1 MEQTGSLL
9 CLVGKSGSGKDTVF
23 RLLLQRNP
31 RLRAVVAYTTRPKR
45 GGETEG
51 AEYHFVT
58 PHAFQEFEADGRL
71 IEKRSYRTM
80 QGVWQY
86 GTVDDGSIDLRRGSY
101 LLIATL
107 EGLEGLR
114 RRFGAAVLPLCLAVE
129 DGERLERLL
138 ARERRQASPDYCELC
153 RRFLADEADFSAAR
167 LQKAGVEAVFL
178 NDGLDVCVSRI
189 EAYLDKKSAR

>member
-1 MEQTGSLL
+1 MEETGSLL

-23 RLLLQRNP
+23 RRLLERYP
-31 RLRAVVAYTTRPKR
+31 RLHAVVTYTTRPRR

-51 AEYHFVT
+51 VEYHFVT
-58 PHAFQEFEADGRL
+58 PNAFQEYEAAGKL
-71 IEKRSYRTM
+71 IEKRSYHTV
-80 QGVWQY
+80 QGVWEY

-114 RRFGAAVLPLCLAVE
+114 HRFGAAVVPLCLEVE

-138 ARERRQASPDYCELC
+138 ARERRQAQPDYCELC
-153 RRFLADEADFSAAR
+153 RRFLADETDFSAVC
-167 LQKAGVEAVFL
+167 LQKAGIETVFP
-178 NDGLDVCVSRI
+178 NDGLDACMSRI
-189 EAYLDKKSAR
+189 EAYFDEKNAR